1 MKYNE
6 VVLTSIGSLSIHG
19 RSGDRPSSTTID
31 INIHPKDESS
41 SISGYVFTLPQNQ
54 VAIYSFDKTPHA
66 LPLNKTFFS
75 SITTSHVSGISGF
88 IDPEPDA
95 LLNISSYKKNYLNSI
110 LSTTST
116 DVTTDASITNGTS
129 YRKLFVNIASGGL
142 IVSDTISSPTYNQN
156 YSSISNFAS
165 NSIQTNFSGTT
176 NINVDSHLDIDV
188 ATSFNTR
195 QETETEISILTDE
208 ISGASGRLST
218 FSNDYATPYIYSRN
232 LTLQSGFSG
241 IYVHEAEIVGVVDT
255 SYHHPTNYK
264 TGEPCPEAQLGALV
278 GNQTP
283 CSGRPPSIV
292 YRRNNISV

>member
-6 VVLTSIGSLSIHG
+6 VVLTTIGSLSAHG
-19 RSGDRPSSTTID
+19 RSGDRTSSSSIAF
-31 INIHPKDESS
+31 NIYPKDESS
-41 SISGYVFTLPQNQ
+41 SISGYNFSLPQNEL
-54 VAIYSFDKTPHA
+54 IIRSFNEVPYQFPT
-66 LPLNKTFFS
+66 NKVFENKI
-75 SITTSHVSGISGF
+75 ITDHISGISGF
-88 IDPEPDA
+88 IDSDPEI
-95 LLNISSYKKNYLNSI
+95 LLNLSAHQKTPTNSI
-110 LSTTST
+110 LSTVST
-116 DVTTDASITNGTS
+116 NITTDASIVNGTS

-142 IVSDTISSPTYNQN
+142 IISDDIGGSTYNQN
-156 YSSISNFAS
+156 YSSISNLAS
-165 NSIQTNFSGTT
+165 SSILTDYSGVFDMQTH
-176 NINVDSHLDIDV
+176 INAAITISP
-188 ATSFNTR
+188 SFNIR
-195 QETETEISILTDE
+195 QETETEVAVLTDE

-218 FSNDYATPYIYSRN
+218 FSNDYTTPYIYSRD

>member
-6 VVLTSIGSLSIHG
+6 VVLTTIGSLSAHG
-19 RSGDRPSSTTID
+19 RSGDRTSSSSIAF
-31 INIHPKDESS
+31 NIYPKDESS
-41 SISGYVFTLPQNQ
+41 SISGYNFPLPQNEF
-54 VAIYSFDKTPHA
+54 IIRSFNSVPYQ
-66 LPLNKTFFS
+66 LPFNKVFENKI
-75 SITTSHVSGISGF
+75 ITDHISGISGF
-88 IDPEPDA
+88 INSDSDT
-95 LLNISSYKKNYLNSI
+95 LLNISAYQKTPTNSI
-110 LSTTST
+110 LSTIST
-116 DVTTDASITNGTS
+116 NITTDASITNGTS

-142 IVSDTISSPTYNQN
+142 IVSDTISSPSYNQN

-165 NSIQTNFSGTT
+165 NTIFTDYSELSYIQAAANTTITISPRFS
-176 NINVDSHLDIDV
+176 V
-188 ATSFNTR
+188 R
-195 QETETEISILTDE
+195 QETETEASIFTDE

-218 FSNDYATPYIYSRN
+218 FSNDYTTPYIYSRD
-232 LTLQSGFSG
+232 LTFQSGFSG
-241 IYVHEAEIVGVVDT
+241 TYVHEAEIVGVVDT

>member
-6 VVLTSIGSLSIHG
+6 VVLTTIGSLSAHG
-19 RSGDRPSSTTID
+19 RSGDRTSSSSIAF
-31 INIHPKDESS
+31 NIYPKDESS
-41 SISGYVFTLPQNQ
+41 SISGYNFPLPQNEF
-54 VAIYSFDKTPHA
+54 IIRSFNSVPYQ
-66 LPLNKTFFS
+66 LPFNKVFENKI
-75 SITTSHVSGISGF
+75 ITDHISGISGF
-88 IDPEPDA
+88 INSDSDT
-95 LLNISSYKKNYLNSI
+95 LLNISAYQKTPTNSI

-116 DVTTDASITNGTS
+116 NITTDASITNGTS

-142 IVSDTISSPTYNQN
+142 IVSDTISSPSYNQN

-165 NSIQTNFSGTT
+165 NTIFTDYSELSYIQAAANTTITISPRFS
-176 NINVDSHLDIDV
+176 V
-188 ATSFNTR
+188 R
-195 QETETEISILTDE
+195 QETETEASIFTDE

-218 FSNDYATPYIYSRN
+218 FSNDYTTPYIYSRD
-232 LTLQSGFSG
+232 LTFQSGFSG
-241 IYVHEAEIVGVVDT
+241 TYVHEAEIVGVVDT